1 VKPRLARGPQLH
13 EVSASVPLRLRPLEI
28 GDLLDETFRMYRRHF
43 LLFAGLSV
51 LLSIPTAAL
60 SGFSYFALFNGLLQ
74 QTSPGEISSS
84 SQPNL
89 GLLETALV
97 TYGVGALINLA
108 LVPFVYGAVTYAAC
122 ESALGRPVTA
132 SGVLMGVLRRYFS
145 LLGYWVLI
153 GLMLVLFCLLPLWIW
168 IWVGWAVVMPVM
180 FVENVGLGAAM
191 GRSWRLVEGRWWRTF
206 LIIFLLFVVYEV
218 VRIALGAYLALAQG
232 LLQLLF
238 PSVVILW
245 FTAATTVI
253 VDSLVNPLIQIAI
266 ALIYFDLRVR
276 KEALD
281 LFQLARSVAAMSP
294 PPPPP
299 ALQAPPSPIPAS

>member
-1 VKPRLARGPQLH
+1 MHRLRHQSGTLAWRVAPQLH

-51 LLSIPTAAL
+51 ILSIPSAAL

-74 QTSPGEISSS
+74 QTSPGEISASP
-84 SQPNL
+84 QPNL
-89 GLLETALV
+89 GMLETLLV
-97 TYGVGALINLA
+97 TYGIAALIILI
-108 LVPFVYGAVTYAAC
+108 LVPFIYGAVAYAAC

-153 GLMLVLFCLLPLWIW
+153 GLMAILFCLLPLWIW

-180 FVENVGLGAAM
+180 FVENVGLVAAM
-191 GRSWRLVEGRWWRTF
+191 SRSWRLVEGRWWRTF

-253 VDSLVNPLIQIAI
+253 VDSLVNPVIQIAI
-266 ALIYFDLRVR
+266 VLIYFDLRVR

-281 LFQLARSVAAMSP
+281 LFQLAQGVAA
-294 PPPPP
+294 
-299 ALQAPPSPIPAS
+299 PSPIPAF

>member
-1 VKPRLARGPQLH
+1 VAPQLQ

-51 LLSIPTAAL
+51 ILSIPTAAL

-74 QTSPGEISSS
+74 QTSPGEISASP
-84 SQPNL
+84 QPNL
-89 GLLETALV
+89 GVLETLLV
-97 TYGVGALINLA
+97 TYGIGALISLI
-108 LVPFVYGAVTYAAC
+108 LVPFIYGAVTYAAC

-168 IWVGWAVVMPVM
+168 IWVGWAAVMPVM

-191 GRSWRLVEGRWWRTF
+191 GRSWRLVERRWWRTF

-253 VDSLVNPLIQIAI
+253 VDSLVNPLMQIAI
-266 ALIYFDLRVR
+266 VLIYFDLRVR

-281 LFQLARSVAAMSP
+281 LFQLAQNVVAVP
-294 PPPPP
+294 PSAIP
-299 ALQAPPSPIPAS
+299 AL

>member
-1 VKPRLARGPQLH
+1 VAPQLH

-51 LLSIPTAAL
+51 LLSIPSAAL

-74 QTSPGEISSS
+74 QTSPGEISASP
-84 SQPNL
+84 QPNL
-89 GLLETALV
+89 GMLETLLV
-97 TYGVGALINLA
+97 TYGIAGLISLI
-108 LVPFVYGAVTYAAC
+108 LVPFIYGAVAYAAC

-132 SGVLMGVLRRYFS
+132 SGVLMGVVRRYFS

-153 GLMLVLFCLLPLWIW
+153 GLMAILFCLLPLWIW

-191 GRSWRLVEGRWWRTF
+191 SRSWRLVEGRWWRTF

-253 VDSLVNPLIQIAI
+253 VDSLVNPVIQIAI
-266 ALIYFDLRVR
+266 VLIYFDLRVR

-281 LFQLARSVAAMSP
+281 LFQLAQGVAA
-294 PPPPP
+294 
-299 ALQAPPSPIPAS
+299 PSPIPAF

>member
-1 VKPRLARGPQLH
+1 
-13 EVSASVPLRLRPLEI
+13 VSASVPLRLRPLEI

-51 LLSIPTAAL
+51 LLSIPSAAL

-74 QTSPGEISSS
+74 QTSPGEISASP
-84 SQPNL
+84 QPNL
-89 GLLETALV
+89 GMLETLLV
-97 TYGVGALINLA
+97 TYGIAGLISLI
-108 LVPFVYGAVTYAAC
+108 LVPFIYGAVAYAAC

-132 SGVLMGVLRRYFS
+132 SGVLMGVVRRYFS

-153 GLMLVLFCLLPLWIW
+153 GLMAILFCLLPLWIW

-191 GRSWRLVEGRWWRTF
+191 SRSWRLVEGRWWRTF

-253 VDSLVNPLIQIAI
+253 VDSLVNPVIQIAI
-266 ALIYFDLRVR
+266 VLIYFDLRVR

-281 LFQLARSVAAMSP
+281 LFQLAQGVAA
-294 PPPPP
+294 
-299 ALQAPPSPIPAS
+299 PSPIPAF

>member
-1 VKPRLARGPQLH
+1 LR

-51 LLSIPTAAL
+51 ILSIPTAAL

-74 QTSPGEISSS
+74 QTSPGEISASP
-84 SQPNL
+84 QPNL
-89 GLLETALV
+89 GVLETLLV
-97 TYGVGALINLA
+97 TYGIGALISLI
-108 LVPFVYGAVTYAAC
+108 LVPFIYGAVTYAAC

-153 GLMLVLFCLLPLWIW
+153 GLMAILFCLLPLWIW

-180 FVENVGLGAAM
+180 FVENVGVGAAM
-191 GRSWRLVEGRWWRTF
+191 SRSWRLVERRWWRTF

-253 VDSLVNPLIQIAI
+253 VDSLVNPVIQIAI
-266 ALIYFDLRVR
+266 VLIYFDLRVR

-281 LFQLARSVAAMSP
+281 LFQLAQGVAA
-294 PPPPP
+294 
-299 ALQAPPSPIPAS
+299 PSPMPA

>member
-1 VKPRLARGPQLH
+1 M
-13 EVSASVPLRLRPLEI
+13 SASVPLRLRPLEI

-43 LLFAGLSV
+43 VLFAGLSV

-74 QTSPGEISSS
+74 QTSPGQFTSSG
-84 SQPNL
+84 QPLNL
-89 GLLETALV
+89 GLLEAALV
-97 TYGVGALINLA
+97 TYGIGGLINLA
-108 LVPFVYGAVTYAAC
+108 LVPFIYGAVTYAAC
-122 ESALGRPVTA
+122 ESTLGRRVTA
-132 SGVLMGVLRRYFS
+132 SAVLTGVLHRYFA

-153 GLMLVLFCLLPLWIW
+153 GLMLIVFCLIPLWIW

-206 LIIFLLFVVYEV
+206 LIIFLLFVVREV
-218 VRIALGAYLALAQG
+218 VRIALGAFLALAQA

-245 FTAATTVI
+245 LTASTTVI
-253 VDSLVNPLIQIAI
+253 IDSLVNPVIQIAI
-266 ALIYFDLRVR
+266 VLIYFDLRVR
-276 KEALD
+276 KEGLD
-281 LFQLARSVAAMSP
+281 LFQLAQGVAMP

-299 ALQAPPSPIPAS
+299 SPMPAS

>member
-1 VKPRLARGPQLH
+1 
-13 EVSASVPLRLRPLEI
+13 VSASVPLRLRPLEI

-51 LLSIPTAAL
+51 LLSIPSAAL

-74 QTSPGEISSS
+74 QTSPGEISASP
-84 SQPNL
+84 QPNL
-89 GLLETALV
+89 GMLETLLV
-97 TYGVGALINLA
+97 TYGIAGLISLI
-108 LVPFVYGAVTYAAC
+108 LVPFIYGAVAYAAC

-132 SGVLMGVLRRYFS
+132 SGVLMGVVRRYFS

-153 GLMLVLFCLLPLWIW
+153 GLMAILFCLLPLWVW

-191 GRSWRLVEGRWWRTF
+191 SRSWRLVEGRWWRTF

-253 VDSLVNPLIQIAI
+253 VDSLVNPVIQIAI
-266 ALIYFDLRVR
+266 VLIYFDLRVR

-281 LFQLARSVAAMSP
+281 LFQLAQGVAA
-294 PPPPP
+294 
-299 ALQAPPSPIPAS
+299 PSPIPAF

>member
-1 VKPRLARGPQLH
+1 LH

-51 LLSIPTAAL
+51 ILSIPAAAL

-74 QTSPGEISSS
+74 QTSPGEITTS
-84 SQPNL
+84 SQPNF
-89 GLLETALV
+89 GMLETLLV
-97 TYGVGALINLA
+97 TYGIGALVNLA

-180 FVENVGLGAAM
+180 FIENVGLGAAM
-191 GRSWRLVEGRWWRTF
+191 SRSWRLVEGRWWRTF

-266 ALIYFDLRVR
+266 VLIYFDLRVR

-281 LFQLARSVAAMSP
+281 LFQLAQSVAATP
-294 PPPPP
+294 PPPPS
-299 ALQAPPSPIPAS
+299 LQAPASPIPAL

>member
-1 VKPRLARGPQLH
+1 MAPQLQ

-74 QTSPGEISSS
+74 QTSPGEISASP
-84 SQPNL
+84 QPNL
-89 GLLETALV
+89 GVLETLLV
-97 TYGVGALINLA
+97 TYGIGALISLI
-108 LVPFVYGAVTYAAC
+108 LVPFIYGAVTYAAC

-132 SGVLMGVLRRYFS
+132 SGVLMGVLGRYFS

-153 GLMLVLFCLLPLWIW
+153 GLMAILFCLLPLWIW

-191 GRSWRLVEGRWWRTF
+191 SRSWRLVERRWWRTF

-253 VDSLVNPLIQIAI
+253 VDSLVNPVIQIAI
-266 ALIYFDLRVR
+266 VLIYFDLRVR

-281 LFQLARSVAAMSP
+281 LFQLAQGVAA
-294 PPPPP
+294 
-299 ALQAPPSPIPAS
+299 PSPIPAF